1 MVAAVAE
8 LLLIKLGHCE
18 IQFRPLRDKIG
29 SAHKTY
35 RDLGPIQETWRDPL
49 DQKSAPGQSRRFDC
63 VPPTSA
69 LPPSTDIVRSARQV
83 RFVHISGSSGS
94 GAERRRISLEPFIG
108 PLVKRARRAL
118 FMRQGLGT
126 SSDTGRDRG

>member
-8 LLLIKLGHCE
+8 LLMFKLGHCE

-49 DQKSAPGQSRRFDC
+49 DQKSAPGRSRRFGRTTA
-63 VPPTSA
+63 TSG
-69 LPPSTDIVRSARQV
+69 LPD
-83 RFVHISGSSGS
+83 
-94 GAERRRISLEPFIG
+94 ERTFPG
-108 PLVKRARRAL
+108 
-118 FMRQGLGT
+118 
-126 SSDTGRDRG
+126 

>member
-8 LLLIKLGHCE
+8 LLMFKLGHCE

-83 RFVHISGSSGS
+83 RFVPT
-94 GAERRRISLEPFIG
+94 AEMKRLVRSPDQRAAWRRRIWYGIQVWGERRGLLDPT
-108 PLVKRARRAL
+108 ARPVR
-118 FMRQGLGT
+118 
-126 SSDTGRDRG
+126 